1 TGDIDRGECAL
12 VEQKTM
18 HTCPVTEGWRSPFK
32 AVQPHDVAV
41 AVDASACRGRRT
53 GDINRGE
60 MALAQEKPVLVTI
73 VGAHDVAS
81 SVDAKGTGVGSPRN
95 INRGE
100 TLFFCQTTADQAQGK
115 QHGKANRNSFHE
127 HDGVLSVA
135 EVSAGCL
142 WRARALDPARLPP
155 GMS

>member
-1 TGDIDRGECAL
+1 VAEQKAMEASGVQVETHNGAFRADAPRRGAERTGHIDGGERPLAEQKAMAPCVRHISAGAYSGRIIPHDVAVGGDPKRSGGGRTGDIDRGECAL

-60 MALAQEKPVLVTI
+60 MALAQEKPVLVT
-73 VGAHDVAS
+73 
-81 SVDAKGTGVGSPRN
+81 
-95 INRGE
+95 
-100 TLFFCQTTADQAQGK
+100 
-115 QHGKANRNSFHE
+115 
-127 HDGVLSVA
+127 
-135 EVSAGCL
+135 
-142 WRARALDPARLPP
+142 
-155 GMS
+155 